1 MDGDWAIFD
10 PENGSDSELIA
21 NGYEPIP
28 VNGKAPVA
36 PGWQTGEITPE
47 RIAREREEHPNAI
60 NTGLRTGRLVGLDID
75 CLLYTSPS
83 PRD

>member
-1 MDGDWAIFD
+1 VDGDRVISD
-10 PENGSDSELIA
+10 HRKGSDSELIA

-47 RIAREREEHPNAI
+47 RIAWEQDR
-60 NTGLRTGRLVGLDID
+60 G
-75 CLLYTSPS
+75 
-83 PRD
+83 